1 MKFTCF
7 PIGQFGL
14 ILTFS
19 VLTTACNQEEFFKAE
34 EFLVGNDAYCFQEGP
49 DANACRALGD
59 RCRVAYLEAADET
72 QEPEFLMCIG
82 NPDWN
87 EDGSSTGGSS
97 SGDGSSDGST
107 TGGTTGDS
115 SGDGSS
121 DGSTTGG
128 TTGDSSGN
136 GSSDGSTT
144 GGSTGGT
151 SGDGSS
157 DGSTVGG
164 TSGGVDGPIDA
175 PNDLPPSIEDTVKAK
190 CENLDPKYIW
200 EKVEKDKKGKTTKT
214 KKVKV
219 CHHSARGHH
228 NIVIACPALK
238 AHVKHHDDYIGV
250 CAE

>member
-1 MKFTCF
+1 MKFNCF

-49 DANACRALGD
+49 DANACRALGE
-59 RCRVAYLEAADET
+59 RCRVAYLEASDET
-72 QEPEFLMCIG
+72 LEPEFLMCIG
-82 NPDWN
+82 NPDYN
-87 EDGSSTGGSS
+87 PDGSSE
-97 SGDGSSDGST
+97 GST
-107 TGGTTGDS
+107 
-115 SGDGSS
+115 
-121 DGSTTGG
+121 
-128 TTGDSSGN
+128 
-136 GSSDGSTT
+136 
-144 GGSTGGT
+144 TGGT

-157 DGSTVGG
+157 NGSTGG
-164 TSGGVDGPIDA
+164 TSGGYDGSIDGP
-175 PNDLPPSIEDTVKAK
+175 NDVPPSIEETVKAK
-190 CENLDPKYIW
+190 CENLDSKYIW
-200 EKVEKDKKGKTTKT
+200 EKVEKDKNGKTTRT

>member
-59 RCRVAYLEAADET
+59 RCRVAYLEAEDET

-82 NPDWN
+82 NPDYN
-87 EDGSSTGGSS
+87 PDGSSTGGSTGDASGDGSSDSSTTGGSTGDS

-107 TGGTTGDS
+107 TGGSTGGTTGDS

-121 DGSTTGG
+121 DGSNSGG
-128 TTGDSSGN
+128 SSG
-136 GSSDGSTT
+136 GY
-144 GGSTGGT
+144 
-151 SGDGSS
+151 
-157 DGSTVGG
+157 
-164 TSGGVDGPIDA
+164 DGPIDG
-175 PNDLPPSIEDTVKAK
+175 PNDVPPSIEDTVKAK

-200 EKVEKDKKGKTTKT
+200 EKVEKDKNGKTTRT

-228 NIVIACPALK
+228 SIVIACPALK